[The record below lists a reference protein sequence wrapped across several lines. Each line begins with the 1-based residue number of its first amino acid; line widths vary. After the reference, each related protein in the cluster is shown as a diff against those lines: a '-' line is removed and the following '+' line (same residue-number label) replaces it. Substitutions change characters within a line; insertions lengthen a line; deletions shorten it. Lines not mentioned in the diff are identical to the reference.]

1 MVSNIENINQLIH
14 KTFSNISVGESKKA
28 QDIFAAW
35 EHVLS
40 KIRAVNQEENP
51 NEGQNLLDHSR
62 IIDLKNGVLLVEADH
77 PGWISLLQLHK
88 KFILKG
94 MNMYLPNVEISTMA
108 FRLKGKRGD
117 LFDGIENAS
126 SPEKVRAE
134 IEKRIDREEEKLAK
148 QNIRMQNSDNLNKN
162 KELPPEL
169 ASIFEDLQ
177 KSMLTNSEK

>member
-1 MVSNIENINQLIH
+1 
-14 KTFSNISVGESKKA
+14 
-28 QDIFAAW
+28 
-35 EHVLS
+35 
-40 KIRAVNQEENP
+40 
-51 NEGQNLLDHSR
+51 
-62 IIDLKNGVLLVEADH
+62 
-77 PGWISLLQLHK
+77 
-88 KFILKG
+88 
-94 MNMYLPNVEISTMA
+94 MA